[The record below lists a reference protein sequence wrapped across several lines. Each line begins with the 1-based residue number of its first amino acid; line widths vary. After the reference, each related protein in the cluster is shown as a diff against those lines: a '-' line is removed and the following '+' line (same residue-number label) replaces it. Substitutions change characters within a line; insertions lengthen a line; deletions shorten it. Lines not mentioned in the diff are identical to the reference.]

1 MILTAAHCG
10 NIPASIVVGRYN
22 LQEYDDDYEV
32 FYGVKE
38 IRHPDFDEET
48 VNNDFL
54 LILLDGVSS
63 FPHIRLN
70 QDEDVPS
77 PGDSLVV
84 MGWGD
89 VDASDQVQTVSEY
102 LRDTTVVYMSN
113 EQCELSKGWVQ
124 TTSGPT
130 MGYYEGGISNSMMCA
145 VDDVGTVSDACQGDS
160 GGALVYPGEADDGS
174 EDVQV
179 GIVSWG
185 FGCADSNFPGVYSR
199 VSSQYSWLR
208 STICTYSDSP
218 PSYLGCEAGSSPSS
232 ALSSPATT
240 PSATTQQ
247 DSEGLIT
254 IFVET
259 DPLTPQDLGWDLSS
273 VSTGETI
280 DSRAIGFYAN
290 KYKEAFRHEVLVD
303 PEQFYKLTIY
313 DEVGDGFLGY
323 VAVFKGTSYVMND
336 VLVLEPGFSSVS
348 GKSLTHGFYVGSSP
362 PRILTLELEF
372 DNHPDEVRQDLC
384 RICHVFSD
392 PS

>member
-22 LQEYDDDYEV
+22 LKEYDDDYEV
-32 FYGVKE
+32 FYGVQE
-38 IRHPDFDEET
+38 IRHPDFNEET
-48 VNNDFL
+48 VDNDFL

-70 QDEDVPS
+70 GDENLPS
-77 PGDSLVV
+77 PGDDLVV

-89 VDASDQVQTVSEY
+89 VDASDEVQTTSDY

-113 EQCELSKGWVQ
+113 AKCEQSKGWVQ
-124 TTSGPT
+124 TSSGPT
-130 MGYYEGGISNSMMCA
+130 MGYYEGGISSSMMCA
-145 VDDVGTVSDACQGDS
+145 VDNVGTVSDACQGDS
-160 GGALVYPGEADDGS
+160 GGALVYPGAADDGS

-185 FGCADSNFPGVYSR
+185 FGCADPDFPGVYSR
-199 VSSQYSWLR
+199 ISSQYAWLR
-208 STICTYSDSP
+208 STICTNSNSP
-218 PSYLGCEAGSSPSS
+218 PSYLGCSGASLSS
-232 ALSSPATT
+232 AQSNPAPT
-240 PSATTQQ
+240 PSPITQQ
-247 DSEGLIT
+247 DTEGLIT

-259 DPLTPQDLGWDLSS
+259 DPLNPQDLGWELSS
-273 VSTGETI
+273 VSDGETV

-313 DEVGDGFLGY
+313 DKKGDGFLGY
-323 VAVFKGTSYVMND
+323 VAVFKGRSYVMSD

-348 GKSLTHGFYVGSSP
+348 GKSVTHGFYVGSSP
-362 PRILTLELEF
+362 SRILTLDLKF
-372 DNHPDEVRQDLC
+372 DNHPEEVG
-384 RICHVFSD
+384 
-392 PS
+392 